1 MHHPTPA
8 SVLAAVGDGEPQE
21 SQAHRDGPE
30 KLLPVPSL
38 EQLSGWELAQHVR
51 TCLCPAGALSIG
63 IPLPKVL
70 RIPLVNVD
78 FQIKAVSAGMG
89 CSLLQGTRAVCR
101 ALPVVA
107 VCARAVDFNS

>member
-1 MHHPTPA
+1 MA
-8 SVLAAVGDGEPQE
+8 LRSCSL
-21 SQAHRDGPE
+21 
-30 KLLPVPSL
+30 PSL

-51 TCLCPAGALSIG
+51 TCLSPAGALSIG

-89 CSLLQGTRAVCR
+89 CSLCKAPGLFAGPCQ
-101 ALPVVA
+101 
-107 VCARAVDFNS
+107 CARAVDFNS